1 MYHVTDKIAG
11 MIIIANQRVTADF
24 FFNQLKAKTSTGK
37 ILTTIHSPAVAR
49 YTLTILKI
57 AIPHQSRMTI
67 AISHLK

>member
-49 YTLTILKI
+49 CT
-57 AIPHQSRMTI
+57 
-67 AISHLK
+67 